1 MGLHAGNKYTTGGV
15 AVYCIIL
22 YKYIY
27 CIIQP
32 CIFPLGR
39 SRYLTVSGAAYVAAR
54 TTERSVERAA
64 CGVPL
69 LPASIALQPR
79 ESRSP
84 ATSCAPLQR
93 PSDLFIA
100 GEPSFAAASDDTSQ
114 RSGNKLQVRSRV

>member
-1 MGLHAGNKYTTGGV
+1 MQL
-15 AVYCIIL
+15 
-22 YKYIY
+22 
-27 CIIQP
+27 

-54 TTERSVERAA
+54 TTERSVERVA

-100 GEPSFAAASDDTSQ
+100 GEPSFMQLLRTTRPSAPATNCRSEAAFETRLFA
-114 RSGNKLQVRSRV
+114 RSHVR

>member
-1 MGLHAGNKYTTGGV
+1 M
-15 AVYCIIL
+15 
-22 YKYIY
+22 YI
-27 CIIQP
+27 P
-32 CIFPLGR
+32 AWPVPLSYSKWR
-39 SRYLTVSGAAYVAAR
+39 SLPVAYVAAR
-54 TTERSVERAA
+54 TTERSVERVA

-100 GEPSFAAASDDTSQ
+100 GEPSFAAALDDTSP
-114 RSGNKLQVRSRV
+114 RPRPPAATAVYI